1 MFSTENLRFTFP
13 ENGITAVNGVSIE
26 FEAGKIHALLGENGA
41 GKSTLARLCTG
52 QLQPDSGRIL
62 YNGEALDLRSAA
74 DGIARGL
81 VLTPQHPQL
90 SAELTIWENL
100 AIGLHTAKDI
110 AANILSPQ
118 KTQNAIAAAL
128 ARYGIVLPLTQK
140 AETLDTAQLHWA
152 AIGEALLKN
161 PSVFFLDEPSAS
173 FSPQEI
179 TQLYGILRSCAD
191 RGACIIVVTHRIQ
204 EVLSFMDTVHI
215 LRNGKT
221 VWNGS
226 IDSTVSANLLL
237 QEIFGSEQ
245 AEWTA
250 AEAPPDN
257 PPLQAGSGTAAASS
271 NTNTSSYTN
280 TPQPDAPS
288 SEHPSAA
295 SPSKAALKG
304 TLQSSTVS
312 PVSQLQSSSTSQ
324 FQDSPAQSAAGLTV
338 SHVAAVSSRG
348 VRFSDFSIDVPHG
361 KITGVVGIKKQG
373 LELLEY
379 LLVNTLKP
387 DSGTIRFDGQPL
399 SRIPRETYAYIPSKR
414 MRNGIAGRHSI
425 AENLY
430 VRARASLYRF
440 GIYSPAAVEAWKR
453 RCSFDIPR
461 SWKDSVLSLSGGMI
475 QKLIFSR
482 ELDNPPPQLVICA
495 EPYWGLDRKV
505 QLALLQRLRNLA
517 EKGAAV
523 IVLTSDV
530 DAALET
536 CDRIHVLYRGV
547 LTRFMEREAYN
558 RAEIIAAMMQASKDE

>member
-13 ENGITAVNGVSIE
+13 ENGITAVDGVSIE

-52 QLQPDSGRIL
+52 HLQPDSGRIL
-62 YNGEALDLRSAA
+62 YNGEALNLRSAA

-90 SAELTIWENL
+90 SAELTVWENL

-110 AANILSPQ
+110 AANVLSPQ

-191 RGACIIVVTHRIQ
+191 KGACIIVVTHRIQ

-226 IDSTVSANLLL
+226 IDSTVNANLLL

-250 AEAPPDN
+250 AEAQPDTS
-257 PPLQAGSGTAAASS
+257 PIRAGSGTAAGSS
-271 NTNTSSYTN
+271 NINTSSYTN
-280 TPQPDAPS
+280 TPQPDTVSP
-288 SEHPSAA
+288 EHPSAA
-295 SPSKAALKG
+295 SPFKAVLKG

-312 PVSQLQSSSTSQ
+312 PTSQ
-324 FQDSPAQSAAGLTV
+324 FQDATAKPAAGLTV

-348 VRFSDFSIDVPHG
+348 VRFSDFSIDAPHG

-453 RCSFDIPR
+453 SCSFDIPR

-547 LTRFMEREAYN
+547 LTRFMERSAYN

>member
-13 ENGITAVNGVSIE
+13 ENGITAVDGVSIE

-52 QLQPDSGRIL
+52 HLQPDGGRIL

-74 DGIARGL
+74 DGIAQGL

-90 SAELTIWENL
+90 SAELTVWENL
-100 AIGLHTAKDI
+100 AIGLHTEKDI
-110 AANILSPQ
+110 AANVLSPQ

-128 ARYGIVLPLTQK
+128 ARYDIVLPLTQK

-226 IDSTVSANLLL
+226 IDSTVNANLLL

-250 AEAPPDN
+250 AEVQPDTS
-257 PPLQAGSGTAAASS
+257 PIQADTGIAAGSS
-271 NTNTSSYTN
+271 NINTPSYTN
-280 TPQPDAPS
+280 TPQSD
-288 SEHPSAA
+288 
-295 SPSKAALKG
+295 
-304 TLQSSTVS
+304 TVS
-312 PVSQLQSSSTSQ
+312 PASQ
-324 FQDSPAQSAAGLTV
+324 FQASSAKPAAGLTV

-348 VRFSDFSIDVPHG
+348 VRFSDFSIDAPHG

-453 RCSFDIPR
+453 SCSFDIPR

-547 LTRFMEREAYN
+547 LTRFMERSAYN

>member
-13 ENGITAVNGVSIE
+13 ENGITAVDGVSIE

-52 QLQPDSGRIL
+52 HLQPDSGRIL
-62 YNGEALDLRSAA
+62 YNGEALNLRSAA

-90 SAELTIWENL
+90 SAELTVWENL

-110 AANILSPQ
+110 ASDFLSPQ
-118 KTQNAIAAAL
+118 KTQNAIATAL
-128 ARYGIVLPLTQK
+128 ARYGIALPLTQK

-179 TQLYGILRSCAD
+179 TQLYGILRSCVD

-226 IDSTVSANLLL
+226 IDSTVNANLLL

-250 AEAPPDN
+250 AEAASDTPPI
-257 PPLQAGSGTAAASS
+257 QADSGIAAGSS
-271 NTNTSSYTN
+271 NTNTSSHTN
-280 TPQPDAPS
+280 SPQSDAPS
-288 SEHPSAA
+288 SEHLSAA
-295 SPSKAALKG
+295 SPSKAVLTG

-312 PVSQLQSSSTSQ
+312 PASQFQSSSTSQ
-324 FQDSPAQSAAGLTV
+324 FQASSAKPAAGLTV

-453 RCSFDIPR
+453 SCSFDIPR

-547 LTRFMEREAYN
+547 LTRFMERSAYN

>member
-13 ENGITAVNGVSIE
+13 ENGITAVDGVSIE

-52 QLQPDSGRIL
+52 HLQLDSGRIL
-62 YNGEALDLRSAA
+62 YNGETLNLRSAA

-90 SAELTIWENL
+90 SAELTVWENL
-100 AIGLHTAKDI
+100 AIGLHTEKDI
-110 AANILSPQ
+110 AANFLSPQ

-226 IDSTVSANLLL
+226 IDSTVNANLLL

-250 AEAPPDN
+250 AEVQSDTPPI
-257 PPLQAGSGTAAASS
+257 QADSGTAAGSS
-271 NTNTSSYTN
+271 NTNISSYTN
-280 TPQPDAPS
+280 TS
-288 SEHPSAA
+288 
-295 SPSKAALKG
+295 
-304 TLQSSTVS
+304 QSDTVS
-312 PVSQLQSSSTSQ
+312 PASQFQSSSTSQ
-324 FQDSPAQSAAGLTV
+324 FQASSAKPAAGLTV

-453 RCSFDIPR
+453 SCSFDIPR

-547 LTRFMEREAYN
+547 LTRFMERSAYN

>member
-13 ENGITAVNGVSIE
+13 ENGITAVDEVSIE

-52 QLQPDSGRIL
+52 HLQPDSGRIL
-62 YNGEALDLRSAA
+62 YNGEALNLRSAA
-74 DGIARGL
+74 DGIAGGL

-90 SAELTIWENL
+90 SAELTVWENL
-100 AIGLHTAKDI
+100 AIGLHTAQDI

-128 ARYGIVLPLTQK
+128 ARYGIALPLTQK

-226 IDSTVSANLLL
+226 IDSTVNANLLL

-250 AEAPPDN
+250 AEAAPDSR
-257 PPLQAGSGTAAASS
+257 PIQVDSGTAAGSS
-271 NTNTSSYTN
+271 NNTTPSYTN
-280 TPQPDAPS
+280 SPQSD
-288 SEHPSAA
+288 
-295 SPSKAALKG
+295 
-304 TLQSSTVS
+304 TVS
-312 PVSQLQSSSTSQ
+312 PASQFQSSSISQ
-324 FQDSPAQSAAGLTV
+324 FQASSSKSAAGLTV

-348 VRFSDFSIDVPHG
+348 VRLSDFSIDVPHG

-399 SRIPRETYAYIPSKR
+399 RRIPRETYAYIPSKR

-453 RCSFDIPR
+453 SCSFDIPR

-547 LTRFMEREAYN
+547 LTRFMERSAYN

>member
-13 ENGITAVNGVSIE
+13 ENGITAVDGVSIE

-52 QLQPDSGRIL
+52 HLQPDSGHIL
-62 YNGEALDLRSAA
+62 YNGEALNLRSAA
-74 DGIARGL
+74 DGIAGGL

-90 SAELTIWENL
+90 SAELTVWENL
-100 AIGLHTAKDI
+100 AIGLHTEKDI
-110 AANILSPQ
+110 AANFLSPQ

-226 IDSTVSANLLL
+226 IDSTVNANLLL

-250 AEAPPDN
+250 AEVQSDTPPI
-257 PPLQAGSGTAAASS
+257 QADSGTAAGSS
-271 NTNTSSYTN
+271 NTNISSYTN
-280 TPQPDAPS
+280 SPQPD
-288 SEHPSAA
+288 
-295 SPSKAALKG
+295 
-304 TLQSSTVS
+304 TVS
-312 PVSQLQSSSTSQ
+312 PASQLQSSSTSQ
-324 FQDSPAQSAAGLTV
+324 FQASSAKPAAGLTV

-453 RCSFDIPR
+453 SCSFDIPR

-547 LTRFMEREAYN
+547 LTRFMERSAYN

>member
-13 ENGITAVNGVSIE
+13 ENGITAVDRVSIE
-26 FEAGKIHALLGENGA
+26 FEAGKIYALLGENGA

-52 QLQPDSGRIL
+52 HLQPDSGRIL
-62 YNGEALDLRSAA
+62 YNGAPLNLHSAA
-74 DGIARGL
+74 DGIARGI

-90 SAELTIWENL
+90 STELTVWENL

-110 AANILSPQ
+110 ASNFLSPQ

-128 ARYGIVLPLTQK
+128 ARYGITLPLTQK

-226 IDSTVSANLLL
+226 IDSTVNANLLL

-250 AEAPPDN
+250 AEAPPDT
-257 PPLQAGSGTAAASS
+257 PPIQADFGTAAGSS
-271 NTNTSSYTN
+271 NSNTPSYTN

-288 SEHPSAA
+288 SEYPSAA
-295 SPSKAALKG
+295 SPFKAALKG

-312 PVSQLQSSSTSQ
+312 PASQFQSFSTSQ
-324 FQDSPAQSAAGLTV
+324 FQASSSKPAAGLTV

-440 GIYSPAAVEAWKR
+440 GIYSPAAVEAWKCS
-453 RCSFDIPR
+453 CSFDIPR

-536 CDRIHVLYRGV
+536 CDRIHVLYCGV
-547 LTRFMEREAYN
+547 LTRFMKRSAYN

>member
-13 ENGITAVNGVSIE
+13 ENGITAVDGVSIE

-52 QLQPDSGRIL
+52 HLQLDSGRIL
-62 YNGEALDLRSAA
+62 YNGETLNLRSAA

-90 SAELTIWENL
+90 SAELTVWENL
-100 AIGLHTAKDI
+100 AIGLHTEKDI
-110 AANILSPQ
+110 AANFLSPQ

-128 ARYGIVLPLTQK
+128 ARYDIVLPLTQK

-226 IDSTVSANLLL
+226 IDSTVNANLLL

-250 AEAPPDN
+250 AEVQSDTPPI
-257 PPLQAGSGTAAASS
+257 QADSGTAAGSS
-271 NTNTSSYTN
+271 NTNISSYTN
-280 TPQPDAPS
+280 TS
-288 SEHPSAA
+288 
-295 SPSKAALKG
+295 
-304 TLQSSTVS
+304 QSDTVS
-312 PVSQLQSSSTSQ
+312 PASQFQSSSTSQ
-324 FQDSPAQSAAGLTV
+324 FQASSAKPAAGLTV

-453 RCSFDIPR
+453 SCSFDIPR

-547 LTRFMEREAYN
+547 LTRFMERSAYN

>member
-1 MFSTENLRFTFP
+1 MFSTENLCFTFP
-13 ENGITAVNGVSIE
+13 ENGITAVDGVSIA

-62 YNGEALDLRSAA
+62 YNGEALNLRSAA

-90 SAELTIWENL
+90 SADLTVWENL

-110 AANILSPQ
+110 AANVLSPQ
-118 KTQNAIAAAL
+118 KTQNAITAAL

-140 AETLDTAQLHWA
+140 AETLDTAQLHWT

-226 IDSTVSANLLL
+226 IDSTVNANILL

-250 AEAPPDN
+250 AEVQSDTPPIQADSGTV
-257 PPLQAGSGTAAASS
+257 AGSS
-271 NTNTSSYTN
+271 NINTPSYTN
-280 TPQPDAPS
+280 TPQPD
-288 SEHPSAA
+288 
-295 SPSKAALKG
+295 
-304 TLQSSTVS
+304 TVS
-312 PVSQLQSSSTSQ
+312 PASQ
-324 FQDSPAQSAAGLTV
+324 FQASSAKPAAGLTV

-453 RCSFDIPR
+453 SCSFDIPR

-547 LTRFMEREAYN
+547 LTRFMERSAYN

>member
-13 ENGITAVNGVSIE
+13 ENGITAVDGVSIE

-52 QLQPDSGRIL
+52 HLQPDSGRIL
-62 YNGEALDLRSAA
+62 YNGEALNLRSAA

-90 SAELTIWENL
+90 SADLTVWENL
-100 AIGLHTAKDI
+100 AIGLHTAQEI
-110 AANILSPQ
+110 AATVLSPP

-140 AETLDTAQLHWA
+140 AEMLDTAQLHWA

-179 TQLYGILRSCAD
+179 TQLYGTLRSCAD
-191 RGACIIVVTHRIQ
+191 KGACIIVVTHRIQ

-226 IDSTVSANLLL
+226 IDSTVNANLLL

-250 AEAPPDN
+250 AEVQSDTPPI
-257 PPLQAGSGTAAASS
+257 QADSGTAAGLS
-271 NTNTSSYTN
+271 NTNISSYTN
-280 TPQPDAPS
+280 SPQPD
-288 SEHPSAA
+288 
-295 SPSKAALKG
+295 
-304 TLQSSTVS
+304 TVS
-312 PVSQLQSSSTSQ
+312 PTSQFQSSSTSQ
-324 FQDSPAQSAAGLTV
+324 FQASSSKSAAGLTV

-430 VRARASLYRF
+430 VRARALLYRF

-453 RCSFDIPR
+453 SCSFDIPR

-517 EKGAAV
+517 KKGAAV

-547 LTRFMEREAYN
+547 LTRFMERSAYN

>member
-13 ENGITAVNGVSIE
+13 ENGITAVDGVSIE

-52 QLQPDSGRIL
+52 HLQPDSGRIL
-62 YNGEALDLRSAA
+62 YNGEALSLRSAA

-90 SAELTIWENL
+90 SAELTVWENL

-110 AANILSPQ
+110 AANVLSPQ

-250 AEAPPDN
+250 AEAAPDRR
-257 PPLQAGSGTAAASS
+257 PIQADSGTAVGSS
-271 NTNTSSYTN
+271 NINTSSYTN
-280 TPQPDAPS
+280 TPQPDTVSP
-288 SEHPSAA
+288 EHPSAA
-295 SPSKAALKG
+295 SLSKAALKG

-312 PVSQLQSSSTSQ
+312 PTSQ
-324 FQDSPAQSAAGLTV
+324 FQASSIKPAAGLTV

-399 SRIPRETYAYIPSKR
+399 SRISREIYAYIPSKR

-440 GIYSPAAVEAWKR
+440 GIYSPAAVEEWKR
-453 RCSFDIPR
+453 CCSFDIPR

-517 EKGAAV
+517 ENGAAV

-547 LTRFMEREAYN
+547 LTRFMERSAYN

>member
-13 ENGITAVNGVSIE
+13 ENGITAVDGVSIE

-52 QLQPDSGRIL
+52 HLQPDGGRIL

-90 SAELTIWENL
+90 SAELTVWENL
-100 AIGLHTAKDI
+100 AIGLHTEKDI
-110 AANILSPQ
+110 AVNVLSPQ
-118 KTQNAIAAAL
+118 KAQNAIAAAL

-226 IDSTVSANLLL
+226 IDSTVNANLLL

-250 AEAPPDN
+250 AEAPPDT
-257 PPLQAGSGTAAASS
+257 PPIQADSGTAAGSS
-271 NTNTSSYTN
+271 NNTTPSYTN
-280 TPQPDAPS
+280 TPQPD
-288 SEHPSAA
+288 
-295 SPSKAALKG
+295 
-304 TLQSSTVS
+304 TVS
-312 PVSQLQSSSTSQ
+312 PVSQFQASSAK
-324 FQDSPAQSAAGLTV
+324 PAAGLTV

-379 LLVNTLKP
+379 LLVNTVKP

-453 RCSFDIPR
+453 SCSFDIPR

-547 LTRFMEREAYN
+547 LTRFMERSAYN

>member
-13 ENGITAVNGVSIE
+13 ENGITAVDGVSIE

-52 QLQPDSGRIL
+52 HLQPDSGRIL
-62 YNGEALDLRSAA
+62 YNGEALNLRSAA

-90 SAELTIWENL
+90 SAELTVWENL

-110 AANILSPQ
+110 ASDFLSPQ
-118 KTQNAIAAAL
+118 KTQNAIATAL
-128 ARYGIVLPLTQK
+128 ARYGIALPLTQK

-204 EVLSFMDTVHI
+204 EVLSFMDTAHI

-221 VWNGS
+221 VWNGL
-226 IDSTVSANLLL
+226 IDSAVDANLLL

-250 AEAPPDN
+250 AEAPPDT
-257 PPLQAGSGTAAASS
+257 PPIQADSGIAAGLS

-280 TPQPDAPS
+280 TPQPD
-288 SEHPSAA
+288 
-295 SPSKAALKG
+295 
-304 TLQSSTVS
+304 TVS
-312 PVSQLQSSSTSQ
+312 PTSQ
-324 FQDSPAQSAAGLTV
+324 FQASSSKPAAGLTV

-399 SRIPRETYAYIPSKR
+399 SRVPRETYAYIPSKR

-453 RCSFDIPR
+453 SCSFDIPR

-547 LTRFMEREAYN
+547 LTRFMERSAYN

>member
-13 ENGITAVNGVSIE
+13 ENGITAVDEVSIE

-52 QLQPDSGRIL
+52 HLQPDSGRIL
-62 YNGEALDLRSAA
+62 YNGEALNLHSAA
-74 DGIARGL
+74 DGIAQGL

-90 SAELTIWENL
+90 SADLTVWENL
-100 AIGLHTAKDI
+100 AIGLHTEKDI
-110 AANILSPQ
+110 AATVFSPQ
-118 KTQNAIAAAL
+118 KTQNAIATAL

-191 RGACIIVVTHRIQ
+191 KGACIIVVTHRIQ

-226 IDSTVSANLLL
+226 IDSTVNANLLL

-250 AEAPPDN
+250 AEVQSDTPPI
-257 PPLQAGSGTAAASS
+257 QAAAGSS
-271 NTNTSSYTN
+271 NINTSSYTN
-280 TPQPDAPS
+280 TPQPD
-288 SEHPSAA
+288 
-295 SPSKAALKG
+295 
-304 TLQSSTVS
+304 TVS
-312 PVSQLQSSSTSQ
+312 SASQFQSSSTSQ
-324 FQDSPAQSAAGLTV
+324 FQASSAKPATGLTV

-379 LLVNTLKP
+379 LLVNTLNP

-430 VRARASLYRF
+430 VRARASLYHF

-453 RCSFDIPR
+453 SCSFDIPR

-505 QLALLQRLRNLA
+505 QLALLQRLLNLA

-547 LTRFMEREAYN
+547 LTRFMERSAYN

>member
-13 ENGITAVNGVSIE
+13 ENGITAVDGVSIE

-52 QLQPDSGRIL
+52 HLQPDSGRIL
-62 YNGEALDLRSAA
+62 YNGEALNLRSAA

-90 SAELTIWENL
+90 SAELTVWENL

-110 AANILSPQ
+110 ASDFLSPQ
-118 KTQNAIAAAL
+118 KTQNAIATAL
-128 ARYGIVLPLTQK
+128 ACYGIVLPLTQK

-226 IDSTVSANLLL
+226 IDSTVNANLLL

-250 AEAPPDN
+250 AKAASDTPPI
-257 PPLQAGSGTAAASS
+257 QADSGTAAGSS
-271 NTNTSSYTN
+271 NITTPSHTN
-280 TPQPDAPS
+280 TPQPD
-288 SEHPSAA
+288 
-295 SPSKAALKG
+295 
-304 TLQSSTVS
+304 TVS
-312 PVSQLQSSSTSQ
+312 PASQFQSSSTSQ
-324 FQDSPAQSAAGLTV
+324 FQNPSAKPAAGLTV

-430 VRARASLYRF
+430 VRARALLYRF

-453 RCSFDIPR
+453 SCSFDIPR

-547 LTRFMEREAYN
+547 LTRFMERSAYN

>member
-1 MFSTENLRFTFP
+1 MFSTENLCFTFP
-13 ENGITAVNGVSIE
+13 ENGITAVDGVSIE
-26 FEAGKIHALLGENGA
+26 FETGKIHALLGENGA

-52 QLQPDSGRIL
+52 HLQPDSGRIL
-62 YNGEALDLRSAA
+62 YNGEALNLRSAA

-90 SAELTIWENL
+90 SAELTVWENL
-100 AIGLHTAKDI
+100 AIGLHTEKDI
-110 AANILSPQ
+110 AANVLSPQ

-140 AETLDTAQLHWA
+140 AETLDTAQLHWT

-226 IDSTVSANLLL
+226 IDSTVNANLLL

-250 AEAPPDN
+250 AEVQSDTPPIQVDT
-257 PPLQAGSGTAAASS
+257 GTAAGLS
-271 NTNTSSYTN
+271 NTNISSYTN
-280 TPQPDAPS
+280 SPQSDTVSPAHS
-288 SEHPSAA
+288 SAA
-295 SPSKAALKG
+295 FPFSAALQN

-312 PVSQLQSSSTSQ
+312 PASQFQSSSTSQ
-324 FQDSPAQSAAGLTV
+324 FQASSAKPAEGLTV

-440 GIYSPAAVEAWKR
+440 GIYSPAAVETWKR
-453 RCSFDIPR
+453 SCSFDIPR

-547 LTRFMEREAYN
+547 LTRFMERSAYN

>member
-13 ENGITAVNGVSIE
+13 ENGITAVDGVSIE

-52 QLQPDSGRIL
+52 HLQPDSGRIL
-62 YNGEALDLRSAA
+62 YNGEALSLRSAA
-74 DGIARGL
+74 DGIAQGL

-90 SAELTIWENL
+90 SAELTVWENL
-100 AIGLHTAKDI
+100 AIGLHTEKDI
-110 AANILSPQ
+110 AASVLSPQ

-179 TQLYGILRSCAD
+179 TQLYDILRSCAD
-191 RGACIIVVTHRIQ
+191 RGACISVVTHRIQ

-245 AEWTA
+245 AEWTT
-250 AEAPPDN
+250 AEAASDTPPI
-257 PPLQAGSGTAAASS
+257 QAGSGTAAGSS
-271 NTNTSSYTN
+271 NINTSSYTN
-280 TPQPDAPS
+280 TPQPDTVSP
-288 SEHPSAA
+288 EHPSAA
-295 SPSKAALKG
+295 SLSKAALKG

-312 PVSQLQSSSTSQ
+312 PTSQFQSSSTSQ
-324 FQDSPAQSAAGLTV
+324 FQASSSKPAAGLTV

-348 VRFSDFSIDVPHG
+348 VRFSDFSIDAPHG

-440 GIYSPAAVEAWKR
+440 GIYSPAAVEEWKR
-453 RCSFDIPR
+453 CCSFDIPR

-547 LTRFMEREAYN
+547 LTRFMERSAYN

>member
-13 ENGITAVNGVSIE
+13 ENGITAVDEVSIE

-52 QLQPDSGRIL
+52 HLQPDGGRIL

-90 SAELTIWENL
+90 SAELTVWENL
-100 AIGLHTAKDI
+100 AIGLHTEKDI
-110 AANILSPQ
+110 AANVLSPQ

-128 ARYGIVLPLTQK
+128 ARYDIVLPLTQK

-221 VWNGS
+221 VRNGS
-226 IDSTVSANLLL
+226 IDSTVNANLLL

-250 AEAPPDN
+250 AEAAPDSR
-257 PPLQAGSGTAAASS
+257 PIQADTGTADGSS
-271 NTNTSSYTN
+271 NNTTPSYTN
-280 TPQPDAPS
+280 SPQPDAPS
-288 SEHPSAA
+288 SEHPSSA
-295 SPSKAALKG
+295 SPSKAALQG

-312 PVSQLQSSSTSQ
+312 PASQFQSSSTSQ
-324 FQDSPAQSAAGLTV
+324 FQASSAKPAAGLTV

-379 LLVNTLKP
+379 LLVNTVKP

-453 RCSFDIPR
+453 SCSFDIPR

-517 EKGAAV
+517 EKEAAV

-547 LTRFMEREAYN
+547 LTRFMERSAYN

>member
-13 ENGITAVNGVSIE
+13 ENGITAVDEVSIE

-52 QLQPDSGRIL
+52 HLQPDGGRIL

-90 SAELTIWENL
+90 SAELTVWENL
-100 AIGLHTAKDI
+100 AIGLHTEKDI
-110 AANILSPQ
+110 AANFLSPQ

-226 IDSTVSANLLL
+226 IDSTVNANLLL

-250 AEAPPDN
+250 AEVQSDTPPI
-257 PPLQAGSGTAAASS
+257 QADSGTAAGLS
-271 NTNTSSYTN
+271 NTNISSYTN
-280 TPQPDAPS
+280 SPQPDTVSP
-288 SEHPSAA
+288 EHPSAA
-295 SPSKAALKG
+295 SLSKAALKG

-312 PVSQLQSSSTSQ
+312 PTSQ
-324 FQDSPAQSAAGLTV
+324 FQASSSKSAAGLTV

-440 GIYSPAAVEAWKR
+440 GIYSPAAVETWKR
-453 RCSFDIPR
+453 SCSFDIPR

-547 LTRFMEREAYN
+547 LTRFMERSAYN

>member
-13 ENGITAVNGVSIE
+13 ENGITAVDGVSIE

-52 QLQPDSGRIL
+52 HLQPDGGRIL
-62 YNGEALDLRSAA
+62 YNGETLNLRSAA

-90 SAELTIWENL
+90 SAELTVWENL
-100 AIGLHTAKDI
+100 AIGLHTEKDI
-110 AANILSPQ
+110 AANFLSPQ

-226 IDSTVSANLLL
+226 IDSTVNANLLL

-250 AEAPPDN
+250 AEVQSDTPPI
-257 PPLQAGSGTAAASS
+257 QADSGTAAGSS
-271 NTNTSSYTN
+271 NTNISSYTN
-280 TPQPDAPS
+280 TSQPD
-288 SEHPSAA
+288 
-295 SPSKAALKG
+295 
-304 TLQSSTVS
+304 TVS
-312 PVSQLQSSSTSQ
+312 PTSQ
-324 FQDSPAQSAAGLTV
+324 FQASSSKPAAGLTV

-453 RCSFDIPR
+453 SCSFDIPR

-547 LTRFMEREAYN
+547 LTRFMERSAYN

>member
-13 ENGITAVNGVSIE
+13 ENGITAVDGVSIE

-52 QLQPDSGRIL
+52 HLQPDSGRIL
-62 YNGEALDLRSAA
+62 YNGETLNLRSAA

-90 SAELTIWENL
+90 SAELTVWENL
-100 AIGLHTAKDI
+100 AIGLHTEKDI
-110 AANILSPQ
+110 AANFLSPQ

-161 PSVFFLDEPSAS
+161 PPVFFLDEPSAS

-226 IDSTVSANLLL
+226 IDSTVNANLLL

-250 AEAPPDN
+250 AEVQSDTPPI
-257 PPLQAGSGTAAASS
+257 QADSGTAAGSP
-271 NTNTSSYTN
+271 NTNISSYTN
-280 TPQPDAPS
+280 TS
-288 SEHPSAA
+288 
-295 SPSKAALKG
+295 
-304 TLQSSTVS
+304 QSDTVS
-312 PVSQLQSSSTSQ
+312 PASQFQSSSTSQ
-324 FQDSPAQSAAGLTV
+324 FQASSSKSAAGLTV

-348 VRFSDFSIDVPHG
+348 VRFLDFSIDVPHG

-453 RCSFDIPR
+453 SCSFDIPR

-547 LTRFMEREAYN
+547 LTRFMERSAYN

>member
-13 ENGITAVNGVSIE
+13 ENGITAVDGVSIE

-52 QLQPDSGRIL
+52 HLQPDSGRIL
-62 YNGEALDLRSAA
+62 YNGEALNLRSAA
-74 DGIARGL
+74 DGIARGF

-90 SAELTIWENL
+90 SAELTVWENL
-100 AIGLHTAKDI
+100 AIGLHTEKDI
-110 AANILSPQ
+110 AASVLLPQ

-179 TQLYGILRSCAD
+179 TQLYDILRSCAD

-250 AEAPPDN
+250 AEVPPDT
-257 PPLQAGSGTAAASS
+257 PPIQAASGTAAGSS
-271 NTNTSSYTN
+271 NINTSSYTN
-280 TPQPDAPS
+280 TPQPD
-288 SEHPSAA
+288 
-295 SPSKAALKG
+295 
-304 TLQSSTVS
+304 TVS
-312 PVSQLQSSSTSQ
+312 PVSQFQASSAK
-324 FQDSPAQSAAGLTV
+324 PAAGLTV
-338 SHVAAVSSRG
+338 SHVAAISSRG
-348 VRFSDFSIDVPHG
+348 VRFSDFSIDIPHG

-399 SRIPRETYAYIPSKR
+399 TRIPRETYAYIPSKR
-414 MRNGIAGRHSI
+414 MKNGIASRHSI

-430 VRARASLYRF
+430 VRARSSLYRF
-440 GIYSPAAVEAWKR
+440 GIYSPAAVEEWKR
-453 RCSFDIPR
+453 NCSFDIPR

-505 QLALLQRLRNLA
+505 QLALLHRLRNLA

-547 LTRFMEREAYN
+547 LTRFMERSAYN

>member
-13 ENGITAVNGVSIE
+13 ENGITAVDGVSIE

-52 QLQPDSGRIL
+52 HLQPDSGRIL
-62 YNGEALDLRSAA
+62 YNGEALNLRSAA

-90 SAELTIWENL
+90 SAELTVWENL

-110 AANILSPQ
+110 AANVLSPQ

-128 ARYGIVLPLTQK
+128 ARYGIVLPLIQK

-179 TQLYGILRSCAD
+179 TQLYGILRSCAE

-221 VWNGS
+221 VWSGS
-226 IDSTVSANLLL
+226 IDSTVNANLLL

-250 AEAPPDN
+250 AEVQPDTS
-257 PPLQAGSGTAAASS
+257 PIQADTGIAAGSS
-271 NTNTSSYTN
+271 NINTPSYTN

-288 SEHPSAA
+288 SEYPSAA
-295 SPSKAALKG
+295 SPFKAALKG

-312 PVSQLQSSSTSQ
+312 PASQ
-324 FQDSPAQSAAGLTV
+324 FQDAAAKPAAGLTV

-453 RCSFDIPR
+453 SCSFDIPR

-547 LTRFMEREAYN
+547 LTRFMERSAYN

>member
-13 ENGITAVNGVSIE
+13 ENGITAVDGVSIE

-52 QLQPDSGRIL
+52 HLQPDSGRIL
-62 YNGEALDLRSAA
+62 YNGETLNLRSAA

-90 SAELTIWENL
+90 SAELTVWENL
-100 AIGLHTAKDI
+100 AIGLHTEKDI
-110 AANILSPQ
+110 AANFLSPQ

-161 PSVFFLDEPSAS
+161 PPVFFLDEPSAS

-226 IDSTVSANLLL
+226 IDSTVNANLLL

-245 AEWTA
+245 AEWTT
-250 AEAPPDN
+250 AEVQSDTPPI
-257 PPLQAGSGTAAASS
+257 QADSGTAAGSS
-271 NTNTSSYTN
+271 NTNISSYTN
-280 TPQPDAPS
+280 SPQPD
-288 SEHPSAA
+288 
-295 SPSKAALKG
+295 
-304 TLQSSTVS
+304 TVS
-312 PVSQLQSSSTSQ
+312 PASQ
-324 FQDSPAQSAAGLTV
+324 FQASSAKPAAGLTV

-348 VRFSDFSIDVPHG
+348 VRFSDFSIDAPHG

-399 SRIPRETYAYIPSKR
+399 SRIPRKTYAYIPSKR
-414 MRNGIAGRHSI
+414 MRNGIADRHSI

-453 RCSFDIPR
+453 SCSFDIPR

-547 LTRFMEREAYN
+547 LTRFMERSAYN

>member
-13 ENGITAVNGVSIE
+13 ENGITAVDGVSIE

-52 QLQPDSGRIL
+52 HLQPDGGRIL

-74 DGIARGL
+74 DGIAQGL

-90 SAELTIWENL
+90 SADLTVWENL
-100 AIGLHTAKDI
+100 AIGLHTEKDI
-110 AANILSPQ
+110 AANVLSPQ

-128 ARYGIVLPLTQK
+128 ARYDIVLPLTQK

-179 TQLYGILRSCAD
+179 TQLYGILRSRAD

-221 VWNGS
+221 VRNGS
-226 IDSTVSANLLL
+226 IDSTVNANLLL

-250 AEAPPDN
+250 AEVQSDTPPI
-257 PPLQAGSGTAAASS
+257 QADSGTAAGSS
-271 NTNTSSYTN
+271 NTNISSYTN
-280 TPQPDAPS
+280 TS
-288 SEHPSAA
+288 
-295 SPSKAALKG
+295 
-304 TLQSSTVS
+304 QSDTVS
-312 PVSQLQSSSTSQ
+312 PASQ
-324 FQDSPAQSAAGLTV
+324 FQDSSVKPAAGLTV

-399 SRIPRETYAYIPSKR
+399 SRIPRKTYAYIPSKR
-414 MRNGIAGRHSI
+414 MRNGIADRHSI

-453 RCSFDIPR
+453 SCSFDIPR

-517 EKGAAV
+517 EKEAAV

-547 LTRFMEREAYN
+547 LTRFMERSAYN

>member
-13 ENGITAVNGVSIE
+13 ENGITAVDGVSIE

-52 QLQPDSGRIL
+52 HLQPDGGRIL

-74 DGIARGL
+74 DGIAQGL

-90 SAELTIWENL
+90 SVDLTVWENL
-100 AIGLHTAKDI
+100 AIGLHTEKDI
-110 AANILSPQ
+110 AASVLSPQ

-179 TQLYGILRSCAD
+179 TQLYDILRSCAD

-226 IDSTVSANLLL
+226 IDSTVNANLLL

-250 AEAPPDN
+250 PEAAPDSR
-257 PPLQAGSGTAAASS
+257 PIQVDFGTAAGSS

-280 TPQPDAPS
+280 TPQADTVSP
-288 SEHPSAA
+288 EHPSAA

-304 TLQSSTVS
+304 TLQSST
-312 PVSQLQSSSTSQ
+312 LSSVSQ
-324 FQDSPAQSAAGLTV
+324 FQDSSAQSAAGLTV

-399 SRIPRETYAYIPSKR
+399 SCIPRETYAYIPSKR

-440 GIYSPAAVEAWKR
+440 GIYPPAAVEAWKR
-453 RCSFDIPR
+453 SCSFDIPR

-547 LTRFMEREAYN
+547 LTRFMERSAYN

>member
-13 ENGITAVNGVSIE
+13 ENGITAVDGVSIE

-52 QLQPDSGRIL
+52 HLQPDGGRIL
-62 YNGEALDLRSAA
+62 YNGEALNLRSAA

-90 SAELTIWENL
+90 SAELTVWENL
-100 AIGLHTAKDI
+100 AIGLHTEKDI
-110 AANILSPQ
+110 AANFLSPQ

-226 IDSTVSANLLL
+226 IDSTVNANLLL

-250 AEAPPDN
+250 AEAAPDSR
-257 PPLQAGSGTAAASS
+257 PIQVDTGTAACLS
-271 NTNTSSYTN
+271 NTNISSYTN
-280 TPQPDAPS
+280 SPQPD
-288 SEHPSAA
+288 
-295 SPSKAALKG
+295 
-304 TLQSSTVS
+304 TVS
-312 PVSQLQSSSTSQ
+312 PASQ
-324 FQDSPAQSAAGLTV
+324 FQASSSKSAAGLTV

-430 VRARASLYRF
+430 VRARALLYRF

-453 RCSFDIPR
+453 SCSFDIPR

-517 EKGAAV
+517 EKEAAV

-547 LTRFMEREAYN
+547 LTRFMERSAYN

>member
-13 ENGITAVNGVSIE
+13 ENGITAVDGVSIE

-52 QLQPDSGRIL
+52 HLQPDSGRIL
-62 YNGEALDLRSAA
+62 YNGETLNLRSAA

-90 SAELTIWENL
+90 SAELTVWENL

-110 AANILSPQ
+110 AANVLSPQ

-161 PSVFFLDEPSAS
+161 PPVFFLDEPSAS

-226 IDSTVSANLLL
+226 IDSTVNANLLL

-245 AEWTA
+245 AEWTT
-250 AEAPPDN
+250 AEVQSDTPPI
-257 PPLQAGSGTAAASS
+257 QADSGTAAGSS
-271 NTNTSSYTN
+271 NTNISSYTN
-280 TPQPDAPS
+280 SPQPD
-288 SEHPSAA
+288 
-295 SPSKAALKG
+295 
-304 TLQSSTVS
+304 TVS
-312 PVSQLQSSSTSQ
+312 PASQ
-324 FQDSPAQSAAGLTV
+324 FQASSAKPAAGLTV

-348 VRFSDFSIDVPHG
+348 VRFSDFSIDAPHG

-399 SRIPRETYAYIPSKR
+399 SRIPRKTYAYIPSKR
-414 MRNGIAGRHSI
+414 MRNGIADRHSI

-453 RCSFDIPR
+453 SCSFDIPR

-536 CDRIHVLYRGV
+536 CDRIHVLYRGI
-547 LTRFMEREAYN
+547 LTRFMERSAYN

>member
-13 ENGITAVNGVSIE
+13 ENGITAVDGVSIE

-52 QLQPDSGRIL
+52 HLQPDSGRIL
-62 YNGEALDLRSAA
+62 YNGEALNLRSAA

-90 SAELTIWENL
+90 SAELTVWENL
-100 AIGLHTAKDI
+100 AIGLHTEKDI
-110 AANILSPQ
+110 AASVLSPQ

-226 IDSTVSANLLL
+226 IDSTVNANLLL

-250 AEAPPDN
+250 AEVQSDTPPI
-257 PPLQAGSGTAAASS
+257 QADSGTAAGSS
-271 NTNTSSYTN
+271 NTNISSYTN
-280 TPQPDAPS
+280 TS
-288 SEHPSAA
+288 
-295 SPSKAALKG
+295 
-304 TLQSSTVS
+304 QSDMVS
-312 PVSQLQSSSTSQ
+312 PASQ
-324 FQDSPAQSAAGLTV
+324 FQASSSKSAAGLTV

-453 RCSFDIPR
+453 SCSFDIPR

-547 LTRFMEREAYN
+547 LTRFMERSAYN

>member
-13 ENGITAVNGVSIE
+13 ENGITAVDGVSIE

-52 QLQPDSGRIL
+52 HLQPDSGRIL
-62 YNGEALDLRSAA
+62 YNGEALNLRSAA
-74 DGIARGL
+74 DGIAQGL

-90 SAELTIWENL
+90 SADLTVWENL
-100 AIGLHTAKDI
+100 AIGLHTEKKI
-110 AANILSPQ
+110 AATVFSPQ
-118 KTQNAIAAAL
+118 KTQNAIAAVL

-152 AIGEALLKN
+152 AIGETLLKN

-191 RGACIIVVTHRIQ
+191 KGACIIVVTHRIQ

-226 IDSTVSANLLL
+226 IDSTVNANLLL

-250 AEAPPDN
+250 AEVQSNTPPI
-257 PPLQAGSGTAAASS
+257 QANTGTAAGSS

-280 TPQPDAPS
+280 TPQPD
-288 SEHPSAA
+288 
-295 SPSKAALKG
+295 
-304 TLQSSTVS
+304 TVS
-312 PVSQLQSSSTSQ
+312 PTSQ
-324 FQDSPAQSAAGLTV
+324 FQASSSKPAAGLTV

-387 DSGTIRFDGQPL
+387 DSGTIRFDGKPL

-453 RCSFDIPR
+453 SCSFDIPR

-547 LTRFMEREAYN
+547 LTRFMERSAYN

>member
-13 ENGITAVNGVSIE
+13 ENGITAVDGVSIE

-52 QLQPDSGRIL
+52 HLQLDSGRIL
-62 YNGEALDLRSAA
+62 YNGETLNLRSAA

-90 SAELTIWENL
+90 SAELTVWENL
-100 AIGLHTAKDI
+100 AIGLHTEKDI
-110 AANILSPQ
+110 AANFLSPQ

-226 IDSTVSANLLL
+226 IDSTVNANLLL

-250 AEAPPDN
+250 AEVQLDTPPI
-257 PPLQAGSGTAAASS
+257 QANTGTAAGSS
-271 NTNTSSYTN
+271 NINTSSYTN
-280 TPQPDAPS
+280 TPQPD
-288 SEHPSAA
+288 
-295 SPSKAALKG
+295 
-304 TLQSSTVS
+304 TVS
-312 PVSQLQSSSTSQ
+312 PASQ
-324 FQDSPAQSAAGLTV
+324 FQASSAKPAAGLTV

-348 VRFSDFSIDVPHG
+348 VRFLDFSIDVPHG

-453 RCSFDIPR
+453 SCSFDIPR

-547 LTRFMEREAYN
+547 LTRFMERSAYN

>member
-13 ENGITAVNGVSIE
+13 ENGITAVDGVSIE
-26 FEAGKIHALLGENGA
+26 FGAGKIHALLGENGA

-52 QLQPDSGRIL
+52 HLQPDSGRIL
-62 YNGEALDLRSAA
+62 YNGEALNLRSAA
-74 DGIARGL
+74 DGIARGF

-90 SAELTIWENL
+90 SAELTVWENL
-100 AIGLHTAKDI
+100 AIGLHTEKDI
-110 AANILSPQ
+110 AANILS
-118 KTQNAIAAAL
+118 KAQNAIAAAL
-128 ARYGIVLPLTQK
+128 ARYDIVLPLTPK
-140 AETLDTAQLHWA
+140 AETLDTAQLHWV

-226 IDSTVSANLLL
+226 IDSTVNANFLL

-250 AEAPPDN
+250 AEAPPDT
-257 PPLQAGSGTAAASS
+257 PPLQADSGTAAGSS

-280 TPQPDAPS
+280 TPQPD
-288 SEHPSAA
+288 
-295 SPSKAALKG
+295 
-304 TLQSSTVS
+304 TVS
-312 PVSQLQSSSTSQ
+312 PSSQFQSSSTSQ
-324 FQDSPAQSAAGLTV
+324 FQASSAKPAEGLTV

-387 DSGTIRFDGQPL
+387 DSGTIRFDGQSL

-453 RCSFDIPR
+453 SCSFDIPR

-547 LTRFMEREAYN
+547 LTRFMERSVYN

>member
-13 ENGITAVNGVSIE
+13 ENGITAVDEVSIE

-52 QLQPDSGRIL
+52 HLQPDGGRIL
-62 YNGEALDLRSAA
+62 YNGEALNLRSAA

-90 SAELTIWENL
+90 SAELTVWENL
-100 AIGLHTAKDI
+100 AIGLHTEKDI
-110 AANILSPQ
+110 AANFLSPQ

-226 IDSTVSANLLL
+226 IDSTVNANLLL

-250 AEAPPDN
+250 AEAASDT
-257 PPLQAGSGTAAASS
+257 PPLQADSGTAAGLS

-280 TPQPDAPS
+280 TPQPD
-288 SEHPSAA
+288 
-295 SPSKAALKG
+295 
-304 TLQSSTVS
+304 TVS
-312 PVSQLQSSSTSQ
+312 PTLQ
-324 FQDSPAQSAAGLTV
+324 FQASSAKPAAGLTV

-453 RCSFDIPR
+453 SCSFDIPR

-547 LTRFMEREAYN
+547 LTRFMERSAYN

>member
-13 ENGITAVNGVSIE
+13 ENGITAVDGVSIE

-52 QLQPDSGRIL
+52 HLQPDSGHIL
-62 YNGEALDLRSAA
+62 YNGEALNLRSAA
-74 DGIARGL
+74 DGIAGGL

-90 SAELTIWENL
+90 SAELTVWENL
-100 AIGLHTAKDI
+100 AIGLHTEKDI
-110 AANILSPQ
+110 AANFLSPQ

-226 IDSTVSANLLL
+226 IDSTVNANLLL

-250 AEAPPDN
+250 AEVQSDTPPI
-257 PPLQAGSGTAAASS
+257 QADSGTAAGSS
-271 NTNTSSYTN
+271 NTNISSYTN
-280 TPQPDAPS
+280 TS
-288 SEHPSAA
+288 
-295 SPSKAALKG
+295 
-304 TLQSSTVS
+304 QSDMVS
-312 PVSQLQSSSTSQ
+312 PASQ
-324 FQDSPAQSAAGLTV
+324 FQASSSKSAAGLTV

-453 RCSFDIPR
+453 SCSFDIPR

-547 LTRFMEREAYN
+547 LTRFMERSAYN

>member
-13 ENGITAVNGVSIE
+13 ENGITAVDGVSIE

-52 QLQPDSGRIL
+52 HLQPDSGRIL
-62 YNGEALDLRSAA
+62 YNGEALNLRSAA
-74 DGIARGL
+74 DGIAGGL

-90 SAELTIWENL
+90 SAELTVWENL
-100 AIGLHTAKDI
+100 AIGLHTEKDI
-110 AANILSPQ
+110 AANVLSPQ

-152 AIGEALLKN
+152 VIGEALLKN

-179 TQLYGILRSCAD
+179 IQLYGILRSCAD

-250 AEAPPDN
+250 AEAQPDTPPI
-257 PPLQAGSGTAAASS
+257 QADSGTAAASS
-271 NTNTSSYTN
+271 NTNTPSYTN
-280 TPQPDAPS
+280 TPQPD
-288 SEHPSAA
+288 
-295 SPSKAALKG
+295 
-304 TLQSSTVS
+304 TVS
-312 PVSQLQSSSTSQ
+312 PTSQ
-324 FQDSPAQSAAGLTV
+324 FQDAAAKPAEGLTV

-399 SRIPRETYAYIPSKR
+399 SRIPREIYAYIPSKR

-453 RCSFDIPR
+453 SCSFDIPR

-547 LTRFMEREAYN
+547 LTRFMERSAYN

>member
-13 ENGITAVNGVSIE
+13 ENGITAVDEVSIE

-52 QLQPDSGRIL
+52 HLQPDSGRIL
-62 YNGEALDLRSAA
+62 YNGEALNLRSAA
-74 DGIARGL
+74 DGIAQGL

-90 SAELTIWENL
+90 SADLTVWENL
-100 AIGLHTAKDI
+100 AIGLHTEKDI
-110 AANILSPQ
+110 AATVFSPQ
-118 KTQNAIAAAL
+118 KTQNAIAAVL

-191 RGACIIVVTHRIQ
+191 KGACIIVVTHRIQ

-226 IDSTVSANLLL
+226 IDSTVNANLLL

-245 AEWTA
+245 TEWTA
-250 AEAPPDN
+250 AEVQSNTPPI
-257 PPLQAGSGTAAASS
+257 QANTGTAAGSS
-271 NTNTSSYTN
+271 NINTSSYTN
-280 TPQPDAPS
+280 TPQPD
-288 SEHPSAA
+288 
-295 SPSKAALKG
+295 
-304 TLQSSTVS
+304 TVS
-312 PVSQLQSSSTSQ
+312 PTSQ
-324 FQDSPAQSAAGLTV
+324 FQDAAAKPAEGLTV

-430 VRARASLYRF
+430 VRARTSLYRF

-453 RCSFDIPR
+453 SCSFDIPR

-517 EKGAAV
+517 ENGAAV

-547 LTRFMEREAYN
+547 LTRFMERSAYN

>member
-13 ENGITAVNGVSIE
+13 ENGITAVDGVSIE

-52 QLQPDSGRIL
+52 HLQPDSGRIL
-62 YNGEALDLRSAA
+62 YNGEALNLRSAA

-90 SAELTIWENL
+90 SAELTVWENL
-100 AIGLHTAKDI
+100 AIGLHTEKDI
-110 AANILSPQ
+110 ASDFLSPQ
-118 KTQNAIAAAL
+118 KAQNAIAAAL

-179 TQLYGILRSCAD
+179 IQLYGILRSCAD

-250 AEAPPDN
+250 AEAQPDTS
-257 PPLQAGSGTAAASS
+257 PIQAGSGTAAGSS
-271 NTNTSSYTN
+271 NINTSSYTN
-280 TPQPDAPS
+280 TPQPDTVSP
-288 SEHPSAA
+288 EHPSAA
-295 SPSKAALKG
+295 SPFKVVLKG

-312 PVSQLQSSSTSQ
+312 PASQ
-324 FQDSPAQSAAGLTV
+324 FQASSIKPAAGLTV

-414 MRNGIAGRHSI
+414 MKNGIAGRHSI

-440 GIYSPAAVEAWKR
+440 GIYSPAAVEEWKR
-453 RCSFDIPR
+453 SCSFDIPR

-547 LTRFMEREAYN
+547 LTRFMERSAYN

>member
-13 ENGITAVNGVSIE
+13 ENGITAVDGVSIE

-52 QLQPDSGRIL
+52 HLQPDGGRIL

-74 DGIARGL
+74 DGIAQGL

-90 SAELTIWENL
+90 SADLTVWENL
-100 AIGLHTAKDI
+100 AIGLHTEKDI
-110 AANILSPQ
+110 TANVFSPQ

-221 VWNGS
+221 VRNGS
-226 IDSTVSANLLL
+226 IDSTVNANLLL

-250 AEAPPDN
+250 AEAAPDSR
-257 PPLQAGSGTAAASS
+257 PIQANTGTADGSS
-271 NTNTSSYTN
+271 NNTTPSYTN
-280 TPQPDAPS
+280 SPQPDAPS
-288 SEHPSAA
+288 SEHPSSA
-295 SPSKAALKG
+295 SPSKAALQG

-312 PVSQLQSSSTSQ
+312 PASQFQSSSTSQ
-324 FQDSPAQSAAGLTV
+324 FQASSAKPAEGLTV

-453 RCSFDIPR
+453 SCSFDIPR

-547 LTRFMEREAYN
+547 LTRFMERSAYN

>member
-13 ENGITAVNGVSIE
+13 ENGITAVDGVSIE

-52 QLQPDSGRIL
+52 HLQPDGGRIL
-62 YNGEALDLRSAA
+62 YNGEALNLRSAA

-90 SAELTIWENL
+90 SAELTVWENL

-110 AANILSPQ
+110 AANVLSPQ
-118 KTQNAIAAAL
+118 KTQNAITAAL
-128 ARYGIVLPLTQK
+128 ARYGIVLPLIQK

-221 VWNGS
+221 VRNGS
-226 IDSTVSANLLL
+226 IDSTVNANLLL

-245 AEWTA
+245 TEWTA
-250 AEAPPDN
+250 AEVQSNTPPI
-257 PPLQAGSGTAAASS
+257 QANTGTAAGSS
-271 NTNTSSYTN
+271 NINTSSYTN
-280 TPQPDAPS
+280 TPQPD
-288 SEHPSAA
+288 
-295 SPSKAALKG
+295 
-304 TLQSSTVS
+304 TVS
-312 PVSQLQSSSTSQ
+312 PTSQFQSSSTSQ
-324 FQDSPAQSAAGLTV
+324 FQASSVKPAAGLTV
-338 SHVAAVSSRG
+338 SHVAAVSNRG

-440 GIYSPAAVEAWKR
+440 GIYSSAAVEAWKR
-453 RCSFDIPR
+453 SCSFDIPR

-547 LTRFMEREAYN
+547 LTRFMERSAYN